1 MNPPLPPEPST
12 TELRAAGVRRLLH
25 LHAEGQ
31 LTATHIS
38 LTAATFGVTPRTV
51 HRWIANARTHHG
63 HYTPT
68 TRDRFTLTPDM
79 HTAIARHRGNVAA
92 AYQEL
97 RDETPQDTPPLPS
110 RATFYRA
117 VEHDIPKGQRAGLA
131 GGEQARRR
139 HDLHGTRPR
148 GHRNQYWETDH
159 VEASV
164 RVVIDNR
171 IVRKPW
177 ITWFVDAATNAICG
191 LAVSPQYG
199 SSESILL
206 ALRDA
211 LLRTPGHGPFG
222 GLPGRVRVDGGKDF
236 LSNAVGQAL
245 AAFGVELVR
254 LPPRRPDLKPHVEA
268 VNGAVKDMLFKGLP
282 GYTHDPAAPR
292 RKNKEPEH
300 LLTLESFVL
309 MLREWVTRWNTEHTI
324 PTMGGRTPAQAW
336 NEDLSPV
343 WDVSPTDVHTFTL
356 ARHGNALTIHPAG
369 VRWRN
374 RDYTAPWMHTP
385 TTQVGRKVHL
395 RYMPHH
401 EDEIELYDA
410 ATGRHLGQAR
420 PADQATP
427 KEVRALLNARSRE
440 ADRLRSRLRDAEKS
454 RNERFA
460 ALTQPAPPRHLLT
473 ITHQEATRELR
484 ELNAHDTA
492 GEALPDYIP
501 LPQPSAHWTT
511 PLGNKPTAHPATD
524 PESNEDT

>member
-1 MNPPLPPEPST
+1 MNPPLPPAAPST
-12 TELRAAGVRRLLH
+12 DELRAAAVRRLLQLHTDQELTSSH
-25 LHAEGQ
+25 LS
-31 LTATHIS
+31 LVAT
-38 LTAATFGVTPRTV
+38 TFNVTERTV
-51 HRWIANARTHHG
+51 RRWIDNARAHHG
-63 HYTPT
+63 HYTPA

-79 HTAIARHRGNVAA
+79 HTAVARHRGNVAA

-97 RDETPQDTPPLPS
+97 CDETPEDAPPPPS

-117 VEHDIPKGQRAGLA
+117 VERDIPAGQRAGLS

-139 HDLHGTRPR
+139 YDIHGTRPR

-164 RVVIDNR
+164 RVIIDGR
-171 IVRKPW
+171 IIRKPW
-177 ITWFVDAATNAICG
+177 ITWFVDAATCAICG
-191 LAVSPQYG
+191 LAVSPQHG
-199 SSESILL
+199 SSESILV

-211 LLRTPGHGPFG
+211 LLRTEGHGPFG

-236 LSNAVGQAL
+236 LSEAVGQAL
-245 AAFGVELVR
+245 GAFGVELIE

-282 GYTHDPAAPR
+282 GYTHGPDQRP
-292 RKNKEPEH
+292 KNKEPEH

-309 MLREWVTRWNTEHTI
+309 KLREWVTGWNTGHTI
-324 PTMGGRTPAQAW
+324 PTLGGRTPAQAW
-336 NEDLSPV
+336 NDDLSPV
-343 WDVSPTDVHTFTL
+343 WDVSPRDVHTFTL
-356 ARHGNALTIHPAG
+356 ARHGKALTIHPAG

-410 ATGRHLGQAR
+410 ATGRHLGQAH

-440 ADRLRSRLRDAEKS
+440 AARLRSRLDKAEKS
-454 RNERFA
+454 RRERFA
-460 ALTQPAPPRHLLT
+460 ALTQPAPPKQLLT
-473 ITHQEATRELR
+473 ITREEAARQLR
-484 ELNAHDTA
+484 ELNGRDTA
-492 GEALPDYIP
+492 DEALPDYIP
-501 LPQPSAHWTT
+501 LPEPSAHWTT
-511 PLGNKPTAHPATD
+511 PIGPPHVPNPADATT
-524 PESNEDT
+524 NEDS